1 MRNRAPPAPIAIIPV
16 GAMEVDLSE
25 DLAVVVVVVDLVAAV
40 ECLAGVAPP
49 AVGNSLQVKSE

>member
-1 MRNRAPPAPIAIIPV
+1 LVQVGIAIIPV

-25 DLAVVVVVVDLVAAV
+25 DLAVVVVDLVAAV

>member
-1 MRNRAPPAPIAIIPV
+1 LVQVGIAIIPV